1 MPPRLASSS
10 LLLAFVA
17 ASGCGLASARLS
29 QDWSAVKDP
38 RFFRCCHVGNHGS
51 GVLLAQDEKA
61 LWILTNA
68 HVVSRV
74 AKVHVV
80 DPATR
85 RWQETTAWVV
95 AAGDPERED
104 FALLR
109 AEPLPFLPPFATRL
123 AAPIE
128 NGTVRNVDLLPVSV
142 EDTPRAYPLPAVG
155 RRTTFANPNPPHA
168 PFERDMVCVH
178 GGVQQANSGTPIF
191 DGDRLVGL
199 NELHPFDATF
209 ENVGD
214 DGRVAKQR
222 VVGIGASTPQ
232 AIEAFLRGHG
242 HAALADRLV
251 QRDG

>member
-1 MPPRLASSS
+1 MSSRLASSS

-17 ASGCGLASARLS
+17 ATGCGLASARLS
-29 QDWSAVKDP
+29 QDWSVVKDV
-38 RFFRCCHVGNHGS
+38 RFFRCCHVGNQGS
-51 GVLLAQDEKA
+51 GVLLAQDDKA

-95 AAGDPERED
+95 EAGDPERED

-128 NGTVRNVDLLPVSV
+128 DGAARNVDLLPVSV
-142 EDTPRAYPLPAVG
+142 KDTPRAYALPAVG
-155 RRTTFANPNPPHA
+155 RRTSVANPPHA

-199 NELHPFDATF
+199 NERQPFDATL
-209 ENVGD
+209 EKVGD
-214 DGRVAKQR
+214 DGQVAKRR